1 MTLPV
6 IRFRISTAFMA
17 LGLVGLPFA
26 AFWVVGPNPFAE
38 GTTAWRAFSWLLL
51 DLPPLLFVIG
61 FFVAFISTVVDAFK
75 RRWQSIPQGLGE
87 MIVCFT
93 CFMLIPVY

>member
-6 IRFRISTAFMA
+6 IRFRIGTALMA
-17 LGLVGLPFA
+17 AAMVGLPFA
-26 AFWVVGPNPFAE
+26 AFWVVGPNPFQE
-38 GTTAWRAFSWLLL
+38 GTTAWRAFSWVLL
-51 DLPPLLFVIG
+51 DLPPLLFVLG
-61 FFVAFISTVVDAFK
+61 FLVAFISAVADAFR
-75 RRWQSIPQGLGE
+75 RRWLSIPQCIGE